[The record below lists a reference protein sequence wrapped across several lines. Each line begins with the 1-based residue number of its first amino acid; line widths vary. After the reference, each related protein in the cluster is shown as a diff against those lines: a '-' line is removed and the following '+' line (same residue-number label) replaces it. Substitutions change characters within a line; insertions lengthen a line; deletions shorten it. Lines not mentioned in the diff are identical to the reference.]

1 MIYRMWDMVCSMK
14 LNESFEEEEEEE
26 AQMRTTTALH
36 LVLAER
42 TQSNASSRSP

>member
-14 LNESFEEEEEEE
+14 LNESFEEEEEE